1 MKNSVL
7 DNIDFGDFLSELEQS
22 VSGYKTSGRFTVF
35 VEGIDDAILYSNF
48 FNSNNVAVEDTS
60 GVHRLTE
67 IVKYLDSH
75 GLEKYFI
82 AIKDSDFDRLNNL
95 APAYNNLFLT
105 DKHDLETTIISVSA
119 IEKLLKETLRYSDVK
134 KEKKEAEVIDGRRLI
149 DNACDMI
156 LDISY
161 IRWYNNENNKNINF
175 DILKFQE
182 IISENGSLECKFCL
196 KYLMDNPC
204 NSKISISLSDI
215 YAFKE
220 SHKEIND
227 ILQLV
232 RGHDLCEALYIL
244 IKQNSYYRK
253 KSNLSSDKI
262 EEGLRLCCGIEQ
274 FRKTELYSNIKC
286 YFENNCYIDMFAC

>member
-60 GVHRLTE
+60 GGHRLTE

>member
-7 DNIDFGDFLSELEQS
+7 DNIDFGDYLSELKQS

-95 APAYNNLFLT
+95 TPAYNNLFLT

-134 KEKKEAEVIDGRRLI
+134 KEKKEAEIIDGRRFI
-149 DNACDMI
+149 DNACEMI

-196 KYLMDNPC
+196 KYLLDNPC
-204 NSKISISLSDI
+204 NSKINISLSDI

-262 EEGLRLCCGIEQ
+262 EECLRLCCGIEQ

-286 YFENNCYIDMFAC
+286 YFGNNCHIDMFAC

>member
-7 DNIDFGDFLSELEQS
+7 DNIDFEDYLSELEQS

-48 FNSNNVAVEDTS
+48 FNPDNVAVEDTS

-67 IVKYLDSH
+67 IVRYLDGH
-75 GLEKYFI
+75 GLEKFFI
-82 AIKDSDFDRLNNL
+82 AIKDSDYDRLNNL
-95 APAYNNLFLT
+95 VPTYNNLFLT

-119 IEKLLKETLRYSDVK
+119 IEKLLKETLRYSDIK
-134 KEKKEAEVIDGRRLI
+134 KEKKEAEVIDGRSLI
-149 DNACDMI
+149 ENACEMI

-161 IRWYNNENNKNINF
+161 IRWYNNKNNKNINF

-182 IISENGSLECKFCL
+182 IISEKGSLECKFCL
-196 KYLMDNPC
+196 KYLLDNPC
-204 NSKISISLSDI
+204 NSNINVSLSDV

-232 RGHDLCEALYIL
+232 RGHDLCEAIYIL

-262 EEGLRLCCGIEQ
+262 EEALRFCCGIEQ
-274 FRKTELYSNIKC
+274 FRMTELYSNIKC
-286 YFENNCYIDMFAC
+286 YFERSRYFDMLVC